1 MKNEVRRCTISND
14 TLNVV
19 LDNCKE
25 NLNKNDIIYLN
36 DIRIL
41 LEKAL
46 EGVADKKDLCDAE
59 KLDIKNIR
67 EMIKGL

>member
-1 MKNEVRRCTISND
+1 MKNEVRRCSIDNE
-14 TLNVV
+14 TLDVII
-19 LDNCKE
+19 DNCKE
-25 NLNKNDIIYLN
+25 FLHKRDTIYLK
-36 DIRIL
+36 DVCCL

-46 EGVADKKDLCDAE
+46 DGVADKKDLSDAE